1 MWILGDLPHPSLEN
15 FMSTISDKK
24 QTAIITGGSSGIGLA
39 IAQRLARDG
48 YRVALVARHADRL
61 RQAMVGLT
69 QDALWRAAD
78 LGIRTQAETAIS
90 ELALELDG
98 IDILINSAGSTL
110 AVCAGTQL
118 EQAERAWDE
127 VLSANLKSAF
137 LTTMVAL
144 PALRRPGGR
153 VIHIGSIAGQAGSSR
168 PGGLAYAAAKA
179 GLQGFTASLAREVA
193 AEGITV
199 NTIAP
204 GLIAGTGFFGAAG
217 IPENRLAEIVG
228 EIPIGRPGHPD
239 DVAGAV
245 AWLGSEDA
253 SFVTGAIIPVNG
265 GWRIG

>member
-1 MWILGDLPHPSLEN
+1 
-15 FMSTISDKK
+15 MSIASNKK
-24 QTAIITGGSSGIGLA
+24 RTAIVTGGSSGIGLA
-39 IAQRLARDG
+39 IARRLVRDG
-48 YRVALVARHADRL
+48 YRVGLVARHVDRL
-61 RQAMVGLT
+61 RQAVAGLAKDT
-69 QDALWRAAD
+69 VWRAAD

-98 IDILINSAGSTL
+98 IDILVNSAGSTL
-110 AVCAGTQL
+110 AVCAGTPL

-137 LTTMVAL
+137 LATMVTL

-204 GLIAGTGFFGAAG
+204 GLIAGTEFFGAAG

-228 EIPIGRPGHPD
+228 EIPVGRPGHPD
-239 DVAGAV
+239 DVAAAV
-245 AWLGSEDA
+245 AWLGSEDT
-253 SFVTGAIIPVNG
+253 SFITGTTIPVNG
-265 GWRIG
+265 GWRTG